1 MPESGGDLVQ
11 RSGNDLINRL
21 IELSRD
27 AIAYT
32 MARTSILKDAE
43 GTRQALIRAG
53 LDLFGRNGFD
63 ATSTREI
70 AQAAKVNS
78 AGIAYHF
85 GGKDGLRQACA
96 EAIIA
101 RMQAVLAG
109 GAPGG
114 TIAVDAA
121 DRDAATE
128 QLLSLI
134 DRVVAFLTTVPES
147 EVVARFVV
155 REMLTPSPAFETIY
169 GGLFEPVHRRICGVW
184 AAATGMEPEAPATR
198 LAVFAAIGQV
208 FYFRIARPAVTRR
221 MGWDDIGPDQAR
233 AITGTIRRAVRASIL
248 ACRGEAS

>member
-1 MPESGGDLVQ
+1 
-11 RSGNDLINRL
+11 
-21 IELSRD
+21 
-27 AIAYT
+27 
-32 MARTSILKDAE
+32 MARKSILNDTE

-101 RMQAVLAG
+101 RIQAVLMG
-109 GAPGG
+109 GAPGSVI
-114 TIAVDAA
+114 TIDAA
-121 DRDAATE
+121 DRDVAAG
-128 QLLSLI
+128 QLVSLI
-134 DRVVAFLTTVPES
+134 DRMVVFLTTAPES
-147 EVVARFVV
+147 EMIARFVV
-155 REMLTPSPAFETIY
+155 REMFTPSPAFDTIY
-169 GGLFEPVHRRICGVW
+169 GGLFAPVHRRVCQVW
-184 AAATGMEPEAPATR
+184 AAATGMDPEAPATK

-208 FYFRIARPAVTRR
+208 LYFRIARPAVTRR
-221 MGWDDIGPDQAR
+221 MGWDEIGPTEAG
-233 AITGTIRRAVRASIL
+233 AITETIRRSLRASIL

>member
-1 MPESGGDLVQ
+1 
-11 RSGNDLINRL
+11 
-21 IELSRD
+21 
-27 AIAYT
+27 

-70 AQAAKVNS
+70 AQAAGVNS

-96 EAIIA
+96 EVIVA
-101 RMQAVLAG
+101 RIQAVLVG
-109 GAPGG
+109 GA
-114 TIAVDAA
+114 TSVAIAIDPAERDMAA
-121 DRDAATE
+121 E
-128 QLLSLI
+128 QLLSLV
-134 DRVVAFLTTVPES
+134 DRMVAFLTTAPES
-147 EVVARFVV
+147 ELIARFVV

-169 GGLFEPVHRRICGVW
+169 GGLFEPVHRRVCQVW
-184 AAATGMEPEAPATR
+184 AAATGMAPEAPATR

-208 FYFRIARPAVTRR
+208 VYFRIARPAVTRR
-221 MGWDDIGPDQAR
+221 MGWDGVGPDEAR
-233 AITGTIRRAVRASIL
+233 AIAETIRRSVRASIL

>member
-1 MPESGGDLVQ
+1 
-11 RSGNDLINRL
+11 
-21 IELSRD
+21 
-27 AIAYT
+27 

-96 EAIIA
+96 GAIIA
-101 RMQAVLAG
+101 RIQAVLVG
-109 GAPGG
+109 GGSSVAM
-114 TIAVDAA
+114 AVDPA
-121 DRDAATE
+121 DRDMAAE
-128 QLLSLI
+128 LLLSLV
-134 DRVVAFLTTVPES
+134 DRMVAFLTTAPES
-147 EVVARFVV
+147 ELIARFVV
-155 REMLTPSPAFETIY
+155 REMLTSGPAFDTIY
-169 GGLFEPVHRRICGVW
+169 GGLFEPVHRRVCQVW
-184 AAATGMEPEAPATR
+184 AAATGMAPEASATR

-208 FYFRIARPAVTRR
+208 VYFRIARPAVTRR
-221 MGWDDIGPDQAR
+221 MGWDGVGPDEAR
-233 AITGTIRRAVRASIL
+233 AIAETVRRSVRASIL

>member
-1 MPESGGDLVQ
+1 
-11 RSGNDLINRL
+11 
-21 IELSRD
+21 
-27 AIAYT
+27 

-101 RMQAVLAG
+101 RMQAVLVG
-109 GAPGG
+109 GA
-114 TIAVDAA
+114 TSIAMAVDPV
-121 DRDAATE
+121 DRDMAAE
-128 QLLSLI
+128 QLLSLV
-134 DRVVAFLTTVPES
+134 DRMVAFLTTAPES
-147 EVVARFVV
+147 ELIARFVV

-169 GGLFEPVHRRICGVW
+169 GGLFEPVHRRVCRVW
-184 AAATGMEPEAPATR
+184 AAATGMAPEAPATR

-208 FYFRIARPAVTRR
+208 VYFRIARPAVTRR
-221 MGWDDIGPDQAR
+221 MGWDDVGPDEAR
-233 AITGTIRRAVRASIL
+233 AIAETIRRSVRASIL

>member
-1 MPESGGDLVQ
+1 
-11 RSGNDLINRL
+11 
-21 IELSRD
+21 
-27 AIAYT
+27 

-101 RMQAVLAG
+101 RIQAVLLG
-109 GAPGG
+109 GGPSVAM
-114 TIAVDAA
+114 AVDPA
-121 DRDAATE
+121 DRDMAAE
-128 QLLSLI
+128 QLLSLV
-134 DRVVAFLTTVPES
+134 DRMVAFLTTAPES
-147 EVVARFVV
+147 ELIARFVV
-155 REMLTPSPAFETIY
+155 REMLTPGPAFETIY
-169 GGLFEPVHRRICGVW
+169 GGLFEPVHRRVCQVW
-184 AAATGMEPEAPATR
+184 AAATGMAPEAPATR

-208 FYFRIARPAVTRR
+208 VYFRIARPAVTRR
-221 MGWDDIGPDQAR
+221 MGWDGVGPDEAR
-233 AITGTIRRAVRASIL
+233 AIADTVRRSVRASIL

>member
-1 MPESGGDLVQ
+1 
-11 RSGNDLINRL
+11 
-21 IELSRD
+21 
-27 AIAYT
+27 
-32 MARTSILKDAE
+32 MARKSILKDAE
-43 GTRQALIRAG
+43 GTRRALIRAG

-70 AQAAKVNS
+70 AQAAGVNS

-96 EAIIA
+96 AAIIE
-101 RMQAVLAG
+101 RIQQVLTG
-109 GAPGG
+109 GAP
-114 TIAVDAA
+114 AVALALETA
-121 DRDAATE
+121 DRDAAQA
-128 QLLSLI
+128 QLLALI

-155 REMLTPSPAFETIY
+155 REMLTPSPAFDAIY
-169 GGLFEPVHRRICGVW
+169 GGLFEPFHRRLCRIW

-208 FYFRIARPAVTRR
+208 FYFRIARPAIQRR
-221 MGWDDIGPDQAR
+221 MGWDEIGPQEAG
-233 AITGTIRRAVRASIL
+233 AIAETVRRSVGASIL

>member
-1 MPESGGDLVQ
+1 ML
-11 RSGNDLINRL
+11 LIL
-21 IELSRD
+21 
-27 AIAYT
+27 A
-32 MARTSILKDAE
+32 MARTSILKDAD

-109 GAPGG
+109 GAP
-114 TIAVDAA
+114 AAASMADAA
-121 DRDAATE
+121 DRDAAAE
-128 QLLSLI
+128 QLLSLV
-134 DRVVAFLTTVPES
+134 DRMVAFLTTVPES
-147 EVVARFVV
+147 EMIARFVV
-155 REMLTPSPAFETIY
+155 REMFTPSPAFDTIY
-169 GGLFEPVHRRICGVW
+169 GGLFEPVHRRVCQVW
-184 AAATGMEPEAPATR
+184 AAATGMEP
-198 LAVFAAIGQV
+198 
-208 FYFRIARPAVTRR
+208 AVTRR
-221 MGWDDIGPDQAR
+221 MGWDGIGPEEAR
-233 AITGTIRRAVRASIL
+233 AIGETIRRSVRASIL

>member
-1 MPESGGDLVQ
+1 
-11 RSGNDLINRL
+11 
-21 IELSRD
+21 
-27 AIAYT
+27 
-32 MARTSILKDAE
+32 MARKSILNDTE

-101 RMQAVLAG
+101 RIQAVLVG
-109 GAPGG
+109 GA
-114 TIAVDAA
+114 TSVAIALDPA
-121 DRDAATE
+121 DRDMAAE
-128 QLLSLI
+128 QLLSLV
-134 DRVVAFLTTVPES
+134 DRMVAFLTTAPES
-147 EVVARFVV
+147 ELIARFVV

-169 GGLFEPVHRRICGVW
+169 GGLFEPVHRRVCRVW
-184 AAATGMEPEAPATR
+184 AAATGMAPEAPATR

-208 FYFRIARPAVTRR
+208 VYFRIARPAVTRR
-221 MGWDDIGPDQAR
+221 MGWDGVGPDEAR
-233 AITGTIRRAVRASIL
+233 AIAETIRRSVRASIL

>member
-1 MPESGGDLVQ
+1 
-11 RSGNDLINRL
+11 
-21 IELSRD
+21 
-27 AIAYT
+27 

-85 GGKDGLRQACA
+85 GGTDGLRQACA
-96 EAIIA
+96 EVIVA
-101 RMQAVLAG
+101 RIQAVLVG
-109 GAPGG
+109 GA
-114 TIAVDAA
+114 TSVAIAVDPV
-121 DRDAATE
+121 DRDMAAE
-128 QLLSLI
+128 QLLSLV
-134 DRVVAFLTTVPES
+134 DRMVAFLTTAPES
-147 EVVARFVV
+147 ELIARFVV

-169 GGLFEPVHRRICGVW
+169 GGLFEPVHRRVCQVW
-184 AAATGMEPEAPATR
+184 AAATGMAPEAPATR

-208 FYFRIARPAVTRR
+208 VYFRIARPAVTRR
-221 MGWDDIGPDQAR
+221 MGWDGVGPDEAR
-233 AITGTIRRAVRASIL
+233 AIAETIRRSVRASIL

>member
-1 MPESGGDLVQ
+1 
-11 RSGNDLINRL
+11 
-21 IELSRD
+21 
-27 AIAYT
+27 

-85 GGKDGLRQACA
+85 GGKDGLRKACA
-96 EAIIA
+96 EAVIA
-101 RMQAVLAG
+101 RMQAVLMGG
-109 GAPGG
+109 GAAAAI
-114 TIAVDAA
+114 TIDAT
-121 DRDAATE
+121 DREIATE

-134 DRVVAFLTTVPES
+134 DRMVAFLTTAPES
-147 EVVARFVV
+147 EMIARFVV
-155 REMLTPSPAFETIY
+155 REMFTPSPAFDVIY
-169 GGLFEPVHRRICGVW
+169 GGLFEPVHRRVCQVW

-198 LAVFAAIGQV
+198 LAVFAAIGQLV
-208 FYFRIARPAVTRR
+208 YFRIARPAVIRR
-221 MGWDDIGPDQAR
+221 MSWDGIGPGEAR
-233 AITGTIRRAVRASIL
+233 AISETIRRSVRASIL

>member
-1 MPESGGDLVQ
+1 
-11 RSGNDLINRL
+11 
-21 IELSRD
+21 
-27 AIAYT
+27 

-96 EAIIA
+96 EVIVA
-101 RMQAVLAG
+101 RIQAVLVG
-109 GAPGG
+109 GA
-114 TIAVDAA
+114 TSVAIAIDPA
-121 DRDAATE
+121 DRDMAAE
-128 QLLSLI
+128 QLLSLV
-134 DRVVAFLTTVPES
+134 DRMVAFLTTAPES
-147 EVVARFVV
+147 ELIARFVV

-169 GGLFEPVHRRICGVW
+169 GGLFEPVHRRVCQVW
-184 AAATGMEPEAPATR
+184 AAATGMAPEAPATR

-208 FYFRIARPAVTRR
+208 VYFRIARPAVTRR
-221 MGWDDIGPDQAR
+221 MGWDGVGPDEAR
-233 AITGTIRRAVRASIL
+233 AIAETIRRSVRASIL

>member
-1 MPESGGDLVQ
+1 
-11 RSGNDLINRL
+11 
-21 IELSRD
+21 
-27 AIAYT
+27 
-32 MARTSILKDAE
+32 MARVSIIEDVE

-70 AQAAKVNS
+70 AQAAGVNS

-101 RMQAVLAG
+101 RMQGVLTGGSPAVSM
-109 GAPGG
+109 APDV
-114 TIAVDAA
+114 T

-128 QLLSLI
+128 QLLALI
-134 DRVVAFLTTVPES
+134 GRVVSFLTTVPES
-147 EVVARFVV
+147 EVVARFVM
-155 REMLTPSPAFETIY
+155 REMLTPSPAFEALY
-169 GGLFEPVHRRICGVW
+169 GGLFEPVHRRVCQVW
-184 AAATGMEPEAPATR
+184 AAATGMEPEAPETK

-221 MGWDDIGPDQAR
+221 LGWDGIDAEEARLIGEA
-233 AITGTIRRAVRASIL
+233 IRRSVRASIL

>member
-1 MPESGGDLVQ
+1 MSP
-11 RSGNDLINRL
+11 
-21 IELSRD
+21 
-27 AIAYT
+27 A
-32 MARTSILKDAE
+32 MARKSILKDAD

-70 AQAAKVNS
+70 AQAAGVNS

-101 RMQAVLAG
+101 RLQAVLAG
-109 GAPGG
+109 GAPSVA
-114 TIAVDAA
+114 IAIDAA
-121 DRDAATE
+121 DRDMAAE
-128 QLLSLI
+128 QLLALI

-147 EVVARFVV
+147 ELVARFVV
-155 REMLTPSPAFETIY
+155 REMLTPGPAFETLY
-169 GGLFEPVHRRICGVW
+169 GGLFAPVHRRVCEVW

-208 FYFRIARPAVTRR
+208 FYFRLARPAITRR
-221 MGWDDIGPDQAR
+221 MGWDGIGPDEAR
-233 AITGTIRRAVRASIL
+233 AIAETVRRSVRASIL
-248 ACRGEAS
+248 ACRGEVT

>member
-1 MPESGGDLVQ
+1 
-11 RSGNDLINRL
+11 
-21 IELSRD
+21 
-27 AIAYT
+27 

-96 EAIIA
+96 EVIVA
-101 RMQAVLAG
+101 RIQAVLVG
-109 GAPGG
+109 GA
-114 TIAVDAA
+114 TSVAIAVDPV
-121 DRDAATE
+121 DRDMAAE
-128 QLLSLI
+128 QLLSLV
-134 DRVVAFLTTVPES
+134 DRMVAFLTTAPES
-147 EVVARFVV
+147 ELIARFVV

-169 GGLFEPVHRRICGVW
+169 GGLFEPVHRRVCQVW
-184 AAATGMEPEAPATR
+184 AAATGMAPEAPATR

-208 FYFRIARPAVTRR
+208 VYFRIARPAVTRR
-221 MGWDDIGPDQAR
+221 MGWDGVGPDEAR
-233 AITGTIRRAVRASIL
+233 AIAETIRRSVRASIL
-248 ACRGEAS
+248 ACRGEVS

>member
-1 MPESGGDLVQ
+1 
-11 RSGNDLINRL
+11 
-21 IELSRD
+21 
-27 AIAYT
+27 

-85 GGKDGLRQACA
+85 GGKDGLRKACA
-96 EAIIA
+96 EAVIA
-101 RMQAVLAG
+101 RMQAVLAV
-109 GAPGG
+109 GAPP
-114 TIAVDAA
+114 IAITADVI
-121 DRDAATE
+121 DRDAAAE

-134 DRVVAFLTTVPES
+134 ERMIAFLTTAPES
-147 EVVARFVV
+147 EMIARFVV
-155 REMLTPSPAFETIY
+155 REMFTPSPAFDTIY
-169 GGLFEPVHRRICGVW
+169 GGLFEPVHRRVCQVW

-198 LAVFAAIGQV
+198 LAVFTAIGQLI
-208 FYFRIARPAVTRR
+208 YFRIARPAVTRR
-221 MGWDDIGPDQAR
+221 MGWDEIGPDEAR
-233 AITGTIRRAVRASIL
+233 AIGEAIRRSVRASIL

>member
-1 MPESGGDLVQ
+1 
-11 RSGNDLINRL
+11 
-21 IELSRD
+21 
-27 AIAYT
+27 

-85 GGKDGLRQACA
+85 GGKDGLRKACA
-96 EAIIA
+96 EAVIA

-109 GAPGG
+109 GVPAAAI
-114 TIAVDAA
+114 TVDVA
-121 DRDAATE
+121 DRDVAAE

-134 DRVVAFLTTVPES
+134 DRMVAFLTTAPES

-155 REMLTPSPAFETIY
+155 REMFTPSPAFETLY
-169 GGLFEPVHRRICGVW
+169 GGLFEPVHRRVCQVW

-198 LAVFAAIGQV
+198 LAVFTAIGQLI
-208 FYFRIARPAVTRR
+208 YFRIARPAVTRR
-221 MGWDDIGPDQAR
+221 MGWDDIGPNQAR
-233 AITGTIRRAVRASIL
+233 AIGETVRRSVRASIL

>member
-1 MPESGGDLVQ
+1 
-11 RSGNDLINRL
+11 
-21 IELSRD
+21 
-27 AIAYT
+27 

-101 RMQAVLAG
+101 RMQAVLVG
-109 GAPGG
+109 GA
-114 TIAVDAA
+114 TSIAMAVDPV
-121 DRDAATE
+121 DRDMAAE
-128 QLLSLI
+128 QLLSLV
-134 DRVVAFLTTVPES
+134 DRMVAFLTTAPES
-147 EVVARFVV
+147 ELIARFVV

-169 GGLFEPVHRRICGVW
+169 GGLFEPVHRRVCRVW
-184 AAATGMEPEAPATR
+184 AAATGMAPEAPATR

-208 FYFRIARPAVTRR
+208 VYLRIARPAVTRR
-221 MGWDDIGPDQAR
+221 MGWDDVGPDEAR
-233 AITGTIRRAVRASIL
+233 AIAETIRRSVRASIL

>member
-1 MPESGGDLVQ
+1 ML
-11 RSGNDLINRL
+11 LIL
-21 IELSRD
+21 
-27 AIAYT
+27 A
-32 MARTSILKDAE
+32 MARTSILKDAD

-109 GAPGG
+109 GAP
-114 TIAVDAA
+114 AAASMADAA
-121 DRDAATE
+121 DRDAAAE
-128 QLLSLI
+128 QLLSLV
-134 DRVVAFLTTVPES
+134 DRMVAFLTTVPES
-147 EVVARFVV
+147 EMIARFVV
-155 REMLTPSPAFETIY
+155 REMFTPSPAFDTIY
-169 GGLFEPVHRRICGVW
+169 GGLFEPVHRRVCQVW
-184 AAATGMEPEAPATR
+184 AAATGMEPDVPATR
-198 LAVFAAIGQV
+198 LAVFAAIGQLI
-208 FYFRIARPAVTRR
+208 YFRIARPAVTRR
-221 MGWDDIGPDQAR
+221 MGWDGIGPEEAR
-233 AITGTIRRAVRASIL
+233 AIGETIRRSVRASIL

>member
-1 MPESGGDLVQ
+1 
-11 RSGNDLINRL
+11 
-21 IELSRD
+21 
-27 AIAYT
+27 

-101 RMQAVLAG
+101 RIQAVLVG
-109 GAPGG
+109 GGPSVAM
-114 TIAVDAA
+114 AVDPAERDMAA
-121 DRDAATE
+121 E
-128 QLLSLI
+128 QLLSLV
-134 DRVVAFLTTVPES
+134 DRMVAFLTTAPES
-147 EVVARFVV
+147 ELIARFVV
-155 REMLTPSPAFETIY
+155 REMLTPGPAFETIY
-169 GGLFEPVHRRICGVW
+169 GGLFEPVHRRVCQVW
-184 AAATGMEPEAPATR
+184 AAATGMAPEAPATR

-208 FYFRIARPAVTRR
+208 VYFRIARPAVTRR
-221 MGWDDIGPDQAR
+221 MGWDGVGPDEAR
-233 AITGTIRRAVRASIL
+233 AIADTVRRSVRASIL

>member
-1 MPESGGDLVQ
+1 
-11 RSGNDLINRL
+11 
-21 IELSRD
+21 
-27 AIAYT
+27 

-96 EAIIA
+96 EVIVA
-101 RMQAVLAG
+101 RIQAVLVG
-109 GAPGG
+109 GA
-114 TIAVDAA
+114 TSVAIAVDPV
-121 DRDAATE
+121 DRDMAAE
-128 QLLSLI
+128 QLLSLV
-134 DRVVAFLTTVPES
+134 DRMVAFLTTAPES
-147 EVVARFVV
+147 ELIARFVV

-169 GGLFEPVHRRICGVW
+169 GGLFEPVHRRVCQVW
-184 AAATGMEPEAPATR
+184 AAATGMAPEAPATR

-208 FYFRIARPAVTRR
+208 VYFRIARPAVTRR
-221 MGWDDIGPDQAR
+221 MGWDGVGPDEAR
-233 AITGTIRRAVRASIL
+233 AIAETIRRSVRASIL

>member
-1 MPESGGDLVQ
+1 
-11 RSGNDLINRL
+11 
-21 IELSRD
+21 
-27 AIAYT
+27 
-32 MARTSILKDAE
+32 MARMATLKDAE

-70 AQAAKVNS
+70 AQAAGVNS

-101 RMQAVLAG
+101 RLQAVLTG
-109 GAPGG
+109 GAPAVS
-114 TIAVDAA
+114 IAADAA
-121 DRDAATE
+121 DRDIATE
-128 QLLSLI
+128 QLLALI
-134 DRVVAFLTTVPES
+134 DRVVLFLTTAPES

-155 REMLTPSPAFETIY
+155 REMLTPSPAFEAIY
-169 GGLFEPVHRRICGVW
+169 GGLFEPVHRRACQVW
-184 AAATGMEPEAPATR
+184 AAATGMEPEAPATK

-221 MGWDDIGPDQAR
+221 LGWVGIGPDEAR
-233 AITGTIRRAVRASIL
+233 LIGEAIRRSVRAGIL
-248 ACRGEAS
+248 ACRGEVS

>member
-1 MPESGGDLVQ
+1 
-11 RSGNDLINRL
+11 
-21 IELSRD
+21 
-27 AIAYT
+27 

-96 EAIIA
+96 EAVIA
-101 RMQAVLAG
+101 RIQAVLVG
-109 GAPGG
+109 GA
-114 TIAVDAA
+114 TSVAIAVDPA
-121 DRDAATE
+121 DRDMAAE
-128 QLLSLI
+128 QLLSLV
-134 DRVVAFLTTVPES
+134 DRMVAFLTTAPES
-147 EVVARFVV
+147 ELIARFVV

-169 GGLFEPVHRRICGVW
+169 GGLFEPVHRRVCQVW
-184 AAATGMEPEAPATR
+184 AAATGMAPEAPATR

-208 FYFRIARPAVTRR
+208 VYFRIARPAVTRR
-221 MGWDDIGPDQAR
+221 MGWDGVGPDEAR
-233 AITGTIRRAVRASIL
+233 AIAETIRRSVRASIL

>member
-1 MPESGGDLVQ
+1 
-11 RSGNDLINRL
+11 
-21 IELSRD
+21 
-27 AIAYT
+27 
-32 MARTSILKDAE
+32 MARTSIFKDAE

-101 RMQAVLAG
+101 RMQSVLAG
-109 GAPGG
+109 GGPSVA
-114 TIAVDAA
+114 IALDPA
-121 DRDAATE
+121 DRDIAAE
-128 QLLSLI
+128 QLLSLV
-134 DRVVAFLTTVPES
+134 DRMIAFLTTAPES
-147 EVVARFVV
+147 ELIARFVV
-155 REMLTPSPAFETIY
+155 REMLTPGPAFEAIY
-169 GGLFEPVHRRICGVW
+169 GGLFEPMHRRVCQVW
-184 AAATGMEPEAPATR
+184 VAATGMAPEAPATR

-208 FYFRIARPAVTRR
+208 VYFRIARPAVTRR
-221 MGWDDIGPDQAR
+221 MDWDGIGPDEAR
-233 AITGTIRRAVRASIL
+233 AIGETVRRSVRASIL

>member
-1 MPESGGDLVQ
+1 
-11 RSGNDLINRL
+11 
-21 IELSRD
+21 
-27 AIAYT
+27 
-32 MARTSILKDAE
+32 MARSSIIKDAE
-43 GTRQALIRAG
+43 GTRLALIRAG

-70 AQAAKVNS
+70 AQAAGVNS

-85 GGKDGLRQACA
+85 GGKDGLRKACA

-101 RMQAVLAG
+101 RMQGVLAG
-109 GAPGG
+109 GAP
-114 TIAVDAA
+114 AVSMALDVS
-121 DRDAATE
+121 DRDAAAE
-128 QLLSLI
+128 QLLALI

-155 REMLTPSPAFETIY
+155 REMLTPSQAFEALY
-169 GGLFEPVHRRICGVW
+169 GGLFEPVHRRACQVW
-184 AAATGMEPEAPATR
+184 AAATGMEPEAPETK

-221 MGWDDIGPDQAR
+221 LGWDGIGPDEAR
-233 AITGTIRRAVRASIL
+233 LIGETIRRSVRASIL

>member
-1 MPESGGDLVQ
+1 
-11 RSGNDLINRL
+11 
-21 IELSRD
+21 
-27 AIAYT
+27 
-32 MARTSILKDAE
+32 MARVSIIEDVE

-70 AQAAKVNS
+70 AQAAGVNS

-101 RMQAVLAG
+101 RMQGVLAG
-109 GAPGG
+109 GSP
-114 TIAVDAA
+114 AVSMALDVT

-128 QLLSLI
+128 QLLALI
-134 DRVVAFLTTVPES
+134 GRVVSFLTTVPES
-147 EVVARFVV
+147 EVVARFVM
-155 REMLTPSPAFETIY
+155 REMLTPSPAFEALY
-169 GGLFEPVHRRICGVW
+169 GGLFEPVHRRVCQVW
-184 AAATGMEPEAPATR
+184 AAATGMEPEAPETK

-221 MGWDDIGPDQAR
+221 LGWDGIGAEEAR
-233 AITGTIRRAVRASIL
+233 LIGEAIRRSVRASIL